1 MVVKKHKNSSGI
13 AALPM
18 IKPEKKDT
26 VQLPDE
32 ALYQIASG
40 KQERDYAM
48 EAKVIVAGASIYLAR
63 ELYDILHKL
72 FKN

>member
-1 MVVKKHKNSSGI
+1 
-13 AALPM
+13 M
-18 IKPEKKDT
+18 IKPEKKEAEQFP
-26 VQLPDE
+26 VE

-48 EAKVIVAGASIYLAR
+48 EAKVIVAGASIYVAR
-63 ELYDILHKL
+63 ELYNILHKL